1 MKKKVGGFVCCAV
14 MLAGSAFA
22 QMADTNVTWKSS
34 ASLGASFKSG
44 NTDKTLYTMN
54 IKLDRFSRRSDL
66 ISSLYGEQGTT
77 EGEQTE
83 GQLRGQG
90 DLRFKFAGN
99 KLYGGV
105 FTEAYHDAIK
115 EVNARVKVGPNFG
128 VYLIN
133 NEKVKLDISAGLNGV
148 YERTAA
154 DERAFG
160 EWRVAASY
168 SWNVSEYADYYLS
181 AEYSADVDDAEDG
194 TGLLVTGLKTKVSDK
209 LSLFVELRDEYD
221 NTPDGAGMEYNDVT
235 VLAGLTFD
243 IM

>member
-1 MKKKVGGFVCCAV
+1 MKKVAGLIGCMVLV
-14 MLAGSAFA
+14 AGSAFA

-34 ASLGASFKSG
+34 VSLGASFKSG

-54 IKLDRFSRRSDL
+54 IKLDRFSQRSDL

-90 DLRFKFAGN
+90 DLRFKFAGQN
-99 KLYGGV
+99 YYGGV
-105 FTEAYHDAIK
+105 FTEVYHDAIK

-128 VYLIN
+128 VYLIKN
-133 NEKVKLDISAGLNGV
+133 DTMMLDLSAGLNEV

-168 SWNVSEYADYYLS
+168 SWDVSESADYYLK
-181 AEYSADVDDAEDG
+181 AEYSADVDDTEDG

-221 NTPDGAGMEYNDVT
+221 NMPDGAGMEYNDVT

>member
-1 MKKKVGGFVCCAV
+1 MKKVAGFVFCTVLAV
-14 MLAGSAFA
+14 AGSAFA
-22 QMADTNVTWKSS
+22 QMADTNVTWKSRV
-34 ASLGASFKSG
+34 SLGASFKSG

-54 IKLDRFSRRSDL
+54 IKLDRLSQRSDL

-90 DLRFKFAGN
+90 DLRFKFAGQN
-99 KLYGGV
+99 FYAGV
-105 FTEAYHDAIK
+105 FTEVYHDAIK
-115 EVNARVKVGPNFG
+115 EVNARVKIGPNFG
-128 VYLIN
+128 VYLIKN
-133 NEKVKLDISAGLNGV
+133 DKMTLDLSAGLNEV

-154 DERAFG
+154 DERVFG
-160 EWRVAASY
+160 EWRISASY
-168 SWNVSEYADYYLS
+168 SWDVSESADYYLS
-181 AEYSADVDDAEDG
+181 AEYSADLENADDG

-221 NTPDGAGMEYNDVT
+221 NIPDGAGMEYNDVT